1 MHNFARDFDNEELQI
16 AAMIH
21 PKFKTSWIPEN
32 KRARKYRFYKKFLMD
47 LSLQPEILGKL
58 HTINM
63 LFNKNVKI

>member
-32 KRARKYRFYKKFLMD
+32 ERARKIQILQKVFDGFKFAAGD
-47 LSLQPEILGKL
+47 SR
-58 HTINM
+58 
-63 LFNKNVKI
+63 